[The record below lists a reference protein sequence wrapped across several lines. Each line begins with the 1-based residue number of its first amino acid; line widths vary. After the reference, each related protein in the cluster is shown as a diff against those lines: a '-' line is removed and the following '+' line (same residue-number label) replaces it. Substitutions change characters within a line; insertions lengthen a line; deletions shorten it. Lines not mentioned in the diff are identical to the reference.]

1 MEASSSGDWPEE
13 GEGVC
18 GGALVAEGSSSL
30 SVPASSSFSPSSS
43 WQKRGVGLH
52 LRQRRWR
59 WRRRRRVGEWS
70 APTLGGG
77 RHGGTDFRD
86 IALPLGMS
94 FAAVVAQVLGGK
106 NAGGE
111 RIHTDRLSTIC
122 SLAVKEAV
130 EDVYGKRFD
139 NFIRNFQKSFSS
151 TLKTLQVI
159 KEESSEDRPNCAPW
173 LRDHSEA
180 SSSGGNM
187 ESLNT
192 VKAIE
197 ESSPHLIPTSSQ
209 VVLWRELN
217 QELGQP
223 SRRGPGSGFS
233 QSTLSTFERSIA
245 EQARSNDLKA
255 LEIGLNM
262 EKLQLKRSQ
271 LYLSSHASFL
281 ERIKISMNIAKSTF
295 REEKLKTQIKDTRQA
310 ELARTC
316 LDLLIAGLILMSCLL
331 GYGAYTFSYRRI
343 SEATASCNSLPKE
356 TKSWWV
362 PKNVASFSSGWLSVR
377 CHVVVISRMSFGL
390 FMILSVAYSAFLR
403 SSAAG
408 AAMPVTF
415 ILILLGTACGAA
427 GKFCVDTL
435 GGSGYT
441 WLLYWETLC
450 LLHFLASAFPS
461 SLYQILHGPVTISSK
476 DGKVMMP
483 YWARRSAFYAI
494 LVLILPVLSG
504 LTPFASV
511 YEWGEH
517 LVSKLAPWSYGA
529 EE

>member
-1 MEASSSGDWPEE
+1 M
-13 GEGVC
+13 
-18 GGALVAEGSSSL
+18 
-30 SVPASSSFSPSSS
+30 SVPSPWRLLPPATGLRRARASVAAHWWRRDLLPSLFL
-43 WQKRGVGLH
+43 LH
-52 LRQRRWR
+52 LLSRPLLLGRRGELDCTEAAAVAAAAAGGGEVSAYP
-59 WRRRRRVGEWS
+59 RRR
-70 APTLGGG
+70 APW
-77 RHGGTDFRD
+77 GTDFRD

-94 FAAVVAQVLGGK
+94 FAAVVAQ
-106 NAGGE
+106 
-111 RIHTDRLSTIC
+111 IC

-130 EDVYGKRFD
+130 EDVSVWKRFD

-192 VKAIE
+192 VTAIE
-197 ESSPHLIPTSSQ
+197 EK
-209 VVLWRELN
+209 LN